1 MINIVYRLKSPKFF
15 EEAIDEVDLDGVVVR
30 PTHLSICQADQR
42 YYQGSRPSEVLDEK
56 LPMALIHEA
65 IGEVVFDSKGNFKSG
80 DKVVMIPNT
89 PLCDDIYAPNYSY
102 NSKFRGSGFDGFT
115 SDLINLP
122 SDRVVKIP
130 DDFNLNVSAFIEL
143 ISVAYQG
150 INKFKQ
156 IAITPKDNLG
166 VWGDGNL
173 GFITALLLKEL
184 FPESKVIVFGKHQEN
199 LNLFSF
205 ADEICRIHDV
215 DGVTIYRKGQGQH
228 VLLFNLID
236 VAFIKRNI
244 PMYIREGYGRN
255 KIAQDCGLSVPMS
268 QRIIFNIQEG
278 VFDDYLPFIEDK
290 SEEHSFK
297 TSGGE
302 LYIDGAGTGLTL
314 DMCSTILLEYNN
326 AGDKLRRLNKLVKRF
341 REVDSRFIVIV
352 VNYLNEGELSWLD
365 GDVDD
370 AGLVKS
376 MDPPRILGFE

>member
-215 DGVTIYRKGQGQH
+215 DGVTIDHAFECVGSSASQTAIDQIIDLIMNNDDATDVIIDNGSSDFIPLINYIKTTQIFEMLKDMGLRSLMTKIQKVYIPDVDENSSEMERVLWKIKGQ
-228 VLLFNLID
+228 D
-236 VAFIKRNI
+236 
-244 PMYIREGYGRN
+244 
-255 KIAQDCGLSVPMS
+255 
-268 QRIIFNIQEG
+268 
-278 VFDDYLPFIEDK
+278 
-290 SEEHSFK
+290 EE
-297 TSGGE
+297 
-302 LYIDGAGTGLTL
+302 
-314 DMCSTILLEYNN
+314 EY
-326 AGDKLRRLNKLVKRF
+326 
-341 REVDSRFIVIV
+341 
-352 VNYLNEGELSWLD
+352 
-365 GDVDD
+365 
-370 AGLVKS
+370 
-376 MDPPRILGFE
+376 